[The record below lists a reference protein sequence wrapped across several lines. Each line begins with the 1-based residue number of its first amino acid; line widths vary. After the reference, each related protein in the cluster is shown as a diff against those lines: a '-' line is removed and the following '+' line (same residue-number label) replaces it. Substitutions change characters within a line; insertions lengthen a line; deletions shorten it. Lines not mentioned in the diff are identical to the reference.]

1 MNLVGLI
8 LAGGSGSRLLPFTK
22 YTHKTLLPIYD
33 RPVIDYGIS
42 TMRKAGIK
50 DIIIVANKHI
60 VQVAEHVG
68 EGRDDENI
76 RYVLEDS
83 PLGVKNA
90 LDLARNWI
98 KGKRVLLYFSDNI
111 TNWNF
116 SQDASQFMNSKT
128 PPGAIL
134 LVREVD
140 DPQSFGVC
148 VLDSDGKV
156 VDIVEKPETEISNLA
171 VGGIY
176 LFDETLFE
184 RIDGFGPDFDFSI
197 SDITKQYVSE
207 GRAQIRNIG
216 LTTWIDCGTP
226 DNLFHASDLARSGVI
241 STDSQIGKGDRS

>member
-1 MNLVGLI
+1 VGLI

-33 RPVIDYGIS
+33 RPVIDYAIS

-50 DIIIVANKHI
+50 EIVIVANKHI
-60 VQVAEHVG
+60 VQIAEHIG
-68 EGRDDENI
+68 EGGADEGI
-76 RYVLEDS
+76 RYVLEDR
-83 PLGVKNA
+83 PTGVRDA
-90 LDLARNWI
+90 LDLARNWV

-111 TNWNF
+111 TNWDF
-116 SQDASQFMNSKT
+116 SKDARLFRNSKS

-134 LVREVD
+134 LVREVE
-140 DPQSFGVC
+140 DPRSFGVC
-148 VLDSDGKV
+148 VLDSGGEV
-156 VDIVEKPETEISNLA
+156 VDIVEKPEIEISNLA

-176 LFDETLFE
+176 LFDETLFD
-184 RIDGFGPDFDFSI
+184 RIDGIQRDFDFSI

-207 GRAQIRNIG
+207 RKAQIRNIG

-241 STDSQIGKGDRS
+241 STESQIGKED